1 MMTPA
6 AAFQMGAA
14 AFNMALASSS
24 SGATTSAQIL
34 EQAGALL
41 TWALTQ
47 FTAIITWMTGN
58 PYGILLLVMFIVGF
72 AVALL
77 ARVLYSL

>member
-1 MMTPA
+1 MDLA
-6 AAFQMGAA
+6 AV
-14 AFNMALASSS
+14 LASGS
-24 SGATTSAQIL
+24 SGASSAQIL

-41 TWALTQ
+41 TWCLTQ
-47 FTAIITWMTGN
+47 FTAIIAWMIGN